1 MLRHLIAI
9 FVSVVAFF
17 AQSLFGQTSVSPENS
32 HVRVIA
38 VVPLIGTGDRE
49 DPIRPMFVP
58 SPAEMRKTSQDL
70 VAVARKVEESN
81 TPAAKGT
88 PPPPP
93 VSAILG
99 HHYQLSTDGKSA
111 LVEFVGS
118 DRQALVA
125 ILGSK
130 EPRVKAFERGKDK
143 KDDIERELKKFKA
156 DFDLDAFV
164 GGRQK

>member
-1 MLRHLIAI
+1 MFRHLIATGV
-9 FVSVVAFF
+9 FACALF
-17 AQSLFGQTSVSPENS
+17 AQHSVSPENS
-32 HVRVIA
+32 HASVIA

-111 LVEFVGS
+111 LVEFTGS
-118 DRQALVA
+118 DRLALA
-125 ILGSK
+125 PILAAK
-130 EPRVKAFERGKDK
+130 DPKVKAFERGKDK
-143 KDDIERELKKFKA
+143 KDDIEKELKKYKN